1 MYRRHTFEEKLEVIS
16 LIESGQG
23 IDTLCRERRLDHH
36 MVRLWL
42 ATYRT
47 YGEEGLRPRWG
58 ARRRTP
64 LEKERVVQE
73 FLIKGVP
80 LARLCLQ
87 YGIARSC
94 IKGWVRQVRESGYET
109 LSITRRRGRPP
120 KGMGRP
126 KKREPQTEMEKLQAE
141 NLKLRAEVALLK
153 KVKAL
158 VEEKQAR
165 TRLNGR
171 RPSTR

>member
-1 MYRRHTFEEKLEVIS
+1 MYRRHTVEEKLEVIS

-23 IDTLCRERRLDHH
+23 IDALCRERRLDHH

-42 ATYRT
+42 ARYRT
-47 YGEEGLRPRWG
+47 YGEEALRPRPS
-58 ARRRTP
+58 ARRTP
-64 LEKERVVQE
+64 FEKETVVQE

-80 LARLCLQ
+80 LARLCLK
-87 YGIARSC
+87 YGIARSS
-94 IKGWVRQVRESGYET
+94 IKGWVRQVRESGYES
-109 LSITRRRGRPP
+109 LSIARRRGRPP